1 MDIVTE
7 WKQLV
12 GDIRDAALE
21 LFANVEVARTDRG
34 FADEKVVALTTA
46 CRPNF
51 EVSRFDRGK

>member
-21 LFANVEVARTDRG
+21 LFANAEVARTDRG
-34 FADEKVVALTTA
+34 YQKAGSTA
-46 CRPNF
+46 GPF
-51 EVSRFDRGK
+51 H